1 MEVFWKATAMDTAA
15 LATAGAGIVVAASA
29 ASTAASTAA
38 VVAGVAL
45 AVIGGWAFVG
55 ITACAI
61 FSDDFDRDVVKYTI
75 ASIGGG
81 LRLALEVIIQKILP
95 AIGEAIGDTLYK
107 KITGNQMNRV
117 AFS

>member
-15 LATAGAGIVVAASA
+15 LATAGAGIVVAAS
-29 ASTAASTAA
+29 AASTAA